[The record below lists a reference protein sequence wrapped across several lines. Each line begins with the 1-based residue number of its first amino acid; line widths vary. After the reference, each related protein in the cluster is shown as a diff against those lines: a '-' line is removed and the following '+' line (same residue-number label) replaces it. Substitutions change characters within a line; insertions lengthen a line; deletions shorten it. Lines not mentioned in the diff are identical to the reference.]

1 MPRPITLRHRLLI
14 NLGVVVLALSGTLLA
29 VMLGSTRD
37 TVLYLSSSLT
47 SQSLART
54 EAQLA
59 QFFEPL
65 KSNLLVAQGWG
76 AEGMLDVDDPMRFRQ
91 IFVPFITQHRHV
103 SSVLLASDDGR
114 ELMLRHDDEQWS
126 LRQTRPT
133 DWPGWPLR
141 YRWQTTADKISTEW
155 RESDYDPR
163 QRPWYQIAVNYA
175 QQHPDARDW
184 VRWTEPYV
192 FFTSKEPGITV
203 ATTFRDQ
210 TGKQFVVGFDVAL
223 IDLSAF
229 TTQLHIGESGRVVV
243 LTEDNRI
250 VGLPHDPRFPDRKSQ
265 QAALLQNPDQL
276 GISLARDAAQAFR
289 ERTTPAADPLRF
301 TSEGTAWWA
310 QSSAFPLTGDHTLTI
325 VVLIAESE
333 LLGKIANTGLW
344 LGLATALTLAWGLWR
359 SRALAQRYSA
369 PIERLVAE
377 SERMSRGD
385 LTAAPRI
392 QSGVLEI
399 RQLAE
404 AQDRMRDGLRSL
416 MKLERDMQ
424 LAREIQQRSF
434 PRVTSILP
442 GYDIAGVALPA
453 EATGGDVYDVIG
465 YCHVPDGGCMLQQ
478 NQAAEQALLLVADAT
493 GHGIGPALSVTQI
506 RAMLRMA
513 VRANMPLDT
522 MVRHINDQLLSDL
535 YEGRFIT
542 AWLGQLSAA
551 DHTLRYFSAGQAPL
565 LLLRAASAECE
576 ILDAQGPPLG
586 IVAPYPD
593 TAHCDIALAVDDI
606 FLVVSDGVID
616 ARNATQQAFGIDRL
630 CPFVVEQRALTAEKL
645 LQALQTEVSNFCAGA
660 RQRDDQTIFVIKRTA

>member
-1 MPRPITLRHRLLI
+1 MPRPISIRHRLLI
-14 NLGVVVLALSGTLLA
+14 NLAVVVLALSGTLLA

-54 EAQLA
+54 EAQLT

-65 KSNLLVAQGWG
+65 KRNLLVAQGWG
-76 AEGMLDVDDPMRFRQ
+76 AEGMLDVDDPMAFRQ
-91 IFVPFITQHRHV
+91 IFLPFVAQHRHV

-114 ELMLRHDDEQWS
+114 ELMLRRDDEQWS
-126 LRQTRPT
+126 LRQTRPD
-133 DWPGWPLR
+133 DWPGRPVR
-141 YRWQTTADKISTEW
+141 YRWQDYDGEISTEW

-163 QRPWYQIAVNYA
+163 QRPWYQSAVTYA

-192 FFTSKEPGITV
+192 FFTSQEPGITV
-203 ATTFRDQ
+203 VTTFRDPA
-210 TGKQFVVGFDVAL
+210 GKQFVLGFDVAL
-223 IDLSAF
+223 IDLSEF
-229 TTQLHIGESGRVVV
+229 TTQLRIGESGRVVV

-250 VGLPHDPRFPDRKSQ
+250 VGLPRDERFPDRKSQ
-265 QAALLQNPDQL
+265 LNALLQSPDQL
-276 GISLARDAAQAFR
+276 GITLARDAAQAFR
-289 ERTTPAADPLRF
+289 ERTTPNTEPLHF
-301 TSEGTAWWA
+301 TSDDTAWWA
-310 QSSAFPLTGDHTLTI
+310 QAAAFPLTEDHALTT

-369 PIERLVAE
+369 PIEKLVAQ

-385 LTAAPRI
+385 LTANAPI
-392 QSGVLEI
+392 ESSVLEI
-399 RQLAE
+399 QQLTDAH
-404 AQDRMRDGLRSL
+404 DRMREGLQSL
-416 MKLERDMQ
+416 MKMERDMQ

-434 PRVTSILP
+434 PRVMSILP
-442 GYDIAGVALPA
+442 GYDIAGVASPA
-453 EATGGDVYDVIG
+453 EATGGDIYDVIG
-465 YCHVPDGGCMLQQ
+465 YCHAPDGGCMLQQ
-478 NQAAEQALLLVADAT
+478 NQTAEQALLIVADAT
-493 GHGIGPALSVTQI
+493 GHGIGPALSVTQV

-522 MVRHINDQLLSDL
+522 MVRHINDQLHSDL

-551 DHTLRYFSAGQAPL
+551 SHTLRFLSAGQAPL
-565 LLLRAASAECE
+565 LLLRAAGAECE

-593 TAHCDIALAVDDI
+593 TAHCDVALAVDDI

-616 ARNATQQAFGIDRL
+616 ARNAAQQAFGIDRL
-630 CPFVVEQRALTAEKL
+630 CPFVLEHRTLTAPEL
-645 LQALQTEVSNFCAGA
+645 LQALQDEVSTFCAGA
-660 RQRDDQTIFVIKRTA
+660 RQRDDQTILVIKRTT